1 MRSLVQR
8 ILVVTRRNVVSSTNV
23 PWILTAVLLLNA
35 AVSALLSI
43 GISVRDVL
51 HSERGDTYPLG
62 SSPFQFQVSDDYNN
76 LHKTATTSSLDALT
90 TKSRASNATKIAFD
104 SSEFI
109 SSESKYKHIR
119 EELDYTFHD
128 RYTPQRIQWQDTVI
142 DSLLRSGPP
151 VNFSSSCRWI
161 VFTAG
166 AMGVGKSYTIQRL
179 YELEVFPLPWFTLV
193 DPDQIRQRL
202 PEFAAW
208 QQQSPYLAGERTRKE
223 AGIMAEV
230 LVRVALDRGDHVL
243 VDGTLRD
250 VEWYRYYFAQLRSR
264 YANLKIAI
272 LHVVASKD
280 SILMRVKVRPAAPM
294 CLPVSCCCDLTQA
307 TLRTP

>member
-1 MRSLVQR
+1 MLPLVQR
-8 ILVVTRRNVVSSTNV
+8 MLVAARRNVASSTNA
-23 PWILTAVLLLNA
+23 PWILAALLFLSA

-62 SSPFQFQVSDDYNN
+62 SSPFQFELSNRYNTPD
-76 LHKTATTSSLDALT
+76 KTTSSIDALP
-90 TKSRASNATKIAFD
+90 TKSRASNATTIAFETSD
-104 SSEFI
+104 VI
-109 SSESKYKHIR
+109 LSESKYKDIR
-119 EELDYTFHD
+119 EGLDYVFHD
-128 RYTPQRIQWQDTVI
+128 KYTPLRIQWQDTVI

-151 VNFSSSCRWI
+151 VNCSSSSRWI

-179 YELEVFPLPWFTLV
+179 YELELFPLPWFTVV

-208 QQQSPYLAGERTRKE
+208 QQQSPALAGERTRKE
-223 AGIMAEV
+223 AGLMAEV
-230 LVRVALDRGDHVL
+230 LVRAALDRGDHVL

-250 VEWYRYYFAQLRSR
+250 VEWHRHYFAQLRSR
-264 YANLKIAI
+264 YTNLKIAI
-272 LHVVASKD
+272 LHVVASKE
-280 SILMRVKVRPAAPM
+280 SILKRLKVRPAAP
-294 CLPVSCCCDLTQA
+294 CACPYLGVA
-307 TLRTP
+307 I